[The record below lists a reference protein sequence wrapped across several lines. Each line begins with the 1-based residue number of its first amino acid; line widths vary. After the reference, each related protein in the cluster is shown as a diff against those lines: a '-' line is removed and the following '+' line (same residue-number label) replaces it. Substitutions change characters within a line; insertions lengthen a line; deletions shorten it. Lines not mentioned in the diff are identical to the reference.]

1 MSAVMSKM
9 SRLPQLAPK
18 DCGSVVCPNDVKN
31 LWAKAHLA
39 VMRWDEL
46 QEHPDCPELRKMVSS
61 HMEMLRAATK
71 IAEPVMEAR
80 LQARLQARPVL
91 HGMNPDCT

>member
-1 MSAVMSKM
+1 MAAAAPARM
-9 SRLPQLAPK
+9 SRMPQLATK

-46 QEHPDCPELRKMVSS
+46 QDHPDCPELRKMVDS
-61 HMEMLRAATK
+61 HMEMLRAACK

-80 LQARLQARPVL
+80 LQPHVVQ
-91 HGMNPDCT
+91 MFNPDCT